1 MANKKKIKTRNW
13 LAVLAHF
20 KTGSGLHKVK
30 KKYTRKA
37 KHKQNIEH
45 L

>member
-13 LAVLAHF
+13 IAVSAHF
-20 KTGSGLHKVK
+20 KTGSGLHKSK

-37 KHKQNIEH
+37 KHKQKY
-45 L
+45 